1 MIHYSFRILLLL
13 SIILSF
19 QLTHAQ
25 SHQPCASDF
34 IRLKNQENNPNLLGK
49 EKEINNQLYQA
60 LLQVNHVERSIDRTI
75 PIVIHIIHQNGD
87 ENISDALVIQGIAH
101 LNQAFSNSGAYSQ
114 ANGVNTHIQFCLA
127 QQDETG
133 LPTTGIT
140 RHISELTNMNVD
152 SQDEALKSIIQW
164 DPTRYLNIWLVNEI
178 NSVSMGNGVAGYAT
192 FPNNHGNSID
202 GIVNEASYFG
212 SSVDNSKVHIH
223 EAGHYL
229 GLYHTFN
236 GGCANLNCALDG
248 DLVCDTPPDNS
259 SDPVNCTLS
268 ANTCHTD
275 SDDASLQNPFRAISL
290 GGLGDQPDLFVNY
303 MDYGY
308 QACQHL
314 FSQGQSDRMNAML
327 DNPRE
332 SLNES
337 TGCENSCGVYAS
349 GTNVPN
355 YNPPY
360 TLYVNSSILL
370 EGYSQATVPHHFEW
384 LVNGQVQG
392 SDSLFTFQTNA
403 VGYYQVLFRIY
414 NSELNCYS
422 QQETNFHVICGLI
435 PIQPTYSPAIPQ
447 LGEPVHF
454 NADLYQVNASWYV
467 NDNYIGGGYS
477 LDYYFPS
484 AGEYQVQLIA
494 SNGFCADTSQYIYVP
509 VGSCNRGESLRWWFG
524 SGTELSFFG
533 SNPIINNLTTN
544 PYFVPNEGVSNICD
558 LNGNLLLITD
568 GTQVNNGQGQ
578 LVGNGM
584 GLLGGNSSSQA
595 ALIIPNPSYNS
606 IYYVFTTDHFGGQWY
621 PTGGGLSYT
630 SVDVTANDGQGVV
643 VDKNVNLYSP
653 TCEKQSAVKHCN
665 GHDIWHVSH
674 AYGTDEFYAYL
685 ITDSG
690 IDPTPVISHVG
701 ITHGALNDGG
711 MASLGCMKI
720 SPQGDKLALNIH
732 MPSDTPTQT
741 QLFDFDNS
749 TGIVSNAL
757 TIPADI
763 YTMPYGV
770 EFSPDGSKL
779 YISNSMPS
787 YHQAEIYQL
796 DLSSGNPE
804 EILASRQLI
813 GNSSADGNGLGSLQL
828 AKNGKIYCAR
838 SGSYFIDEISFPNI
852 NGTACH
858 FIDKAVPVNFYNY
871 GLPNL
876 VSSFAADLTPTI
888 DGPSFICANS
898 TAQYTIR
905 CGHPGNTDW
914 SYSGA
919 GTLQIQDAEHVNIQ
933 SGLFAGAG
941 TLIVSRDAGCEG
953 MLYDT
958 LIVQIGNNAPDLGND
973 TLICQTGNI
982 HLSPGTG
989 YTSYLWQNG
998 STMSYQNANGPGTY
1012 WVKTTSAGGCQAS
1025 DTIHVTGF
1033 TQPFSISL
1041 GEDQSFCM
1049 GTDIT
1054 IHAPAGD
1061 FSSYH
1066 WSNGSEESSTNIGY
1080 PTSLSL
1086 AVSNSA
1092 GCIARDTILIQQ
1104 NSYYPIFQFQD
1115 PSYLCPGTVLVLE
1128 TGYPNFEN
1136 RWQDFSNQH
1145 SYTVFQPGV
1154 YWATVNSGCG
1164 YFWTDSVH
1172 VLSGENPTLN
1182 LGNDTVLCPFN
1193 PFLLIAGESTN
1204 QYLWENESSDTSRV
1218 ISAEGLY
1225 SVQVTNTQGCIS
1237 LDSIDVKVCPLD
1249 LNKIQED
1256 AFLIYPNPGEEIVQI
1271 RPSNT
1276 IQTIRIFNALGQKCG
1291 EYRLQ
1296 SGEHEI
1302 NLQKLKSGVYF
1313 IQMVEGNSIRTVRW
1327 IRE

>member
-1 MIHYSFRILLLL
+1 MINSTVRSLLFFIAIFINQCLV
-13 SIILSF
+13 
-19 QLTHAQ
+19 AQ
-25 SHQPCASDF
+25 TSQSCASDF
-34 IRLKNQENNPNLLGK
+34 LLEKTRLLHPEKAGMEKAINLH
-49 EKEINNQLYQA
+49 IYQA
-60 LLQVNHVERSIDRTI
+60 TRQVNASQREVDRTI
-75 PIVIHIIHQNGD
+75 PIVIHIIHQNGV
-87 ENISDALVIQGIAH
+87 ENISDAQVIQGIAH

-114 ANGVNTHIQFCLA
+114 TNGVNTHIQFCLA

-140 RHISELTNMNVD
+140 RHVSELTNMNVD
-152 SQDEALKSIIQW
+152 SQDESLKSIIQW

-178 NSVSMGNGVAGYAT
+178 TSTSMGNGIAGYAT

-202 GIVNEASYFG
+202 GIVNEASFFG

-236 GGCANLNCALDG
+236 EGCINNNCALDG
-248 DLVCDTPPDNS
+248 DHVCDTPPDNS
-259 SDPVNCTLS
+259 SDPVACSLS

-290 GGLGDQPDLFVNY
+290 GGQGEQPDLFVNY

-308 QACQHL
+308 QLCQHL
-314 FSQGQSDRMNAML
+314 FTQGQSDRMNAML
-327 DNPRE
+327 DDPRE

-392 SDSLFTFQTNA
+392 TDSLFTFQTNA

-414 NSELNCYS
+414 NSDLNCYS

-435 PIQPTYSPAIPQ
+435 PIQPTYSPASPQ
-447 LGEPVHF
+447 PGEPVHF
-454 NADLYQVNASWYV
+454 NADLYQVSASWYV
-467 NDNYIGGGYS
+467 NDNYIGGGNT

-494 SNGFCADTSQYIYVP
+494 SNGICADTSNYIYVP
-509 VGSCNRGESLRWWFG
+509 VGSCNSGESLRWWFG

-533 SNPIINNLTTN
+533 ANPVITNL
-544 PYFVPNEGVSNICD
+544 YASQYLFPNEGVSSICD

-584 GLLGGNSSSQA
+584 GLLGGSSSTQS

-606 IYYVFTTDHFGGQWY
+606 IYYVFTTDHFGGQLV

-630 SVDVTANDGQGVV
+630 SVDVTVNSGQGVV
-643 VDKNVNLYSP
+643 VDKNVNLYTP

-690 IDPTPVISHVG
+690 IDSTPVISHAG
-701 ITHGALNDGG
+701 ITHGAINDGG

-732 MPSDTPTQT
+732 FPSDTPTQS
-741 QLFDFDNS
+741 QLFDFDNT

-763 YTMPYGV
+763 YTMPYGI

-813 GNSSADGNGLGSLQL
+813 GSSSANGNGLGSLQL
-828 AKNGKIYCAR
+828 AKNGKIYSAR
-838 SGSYFIDEISFPNI
+838 SASYYLDEITYPNL
-852 NGTACH
+852 NGTDCH
-858 FIDKAVPVNFYNY
+858 FVDKALAIDFNNY

-888 DGPSFICANS
+888 EGPTFICANS
-898 TAQYTIR
+898 SAQYSIR
-905 CGHPGNTDW
+905 CGHPGNTNW
-914 SYSGA
+914 TYSGA
-919 GTLQIQDAEHVNIQ
+919 GTVQIQDAEHVSIQ
-933 SGLFAGAG
+933 SGEFSGMGIL
-941 TLIVSRDAGCEG
+941 TVSRDAGCEG

-958 LIVQIGNNAPDLGND
+958 LFVQLGNNTPDLGND
-973 TLICQTGNI
+973 TLICETGSI
-982 HLSPGTG
+982 HLSPGMG

-998 STMSYQNANGPGTY
+998 STMSYQNANGPGIY
-1012 WVKTTSAGGCQAS
+1012 WVKTTSAGGCFAS

-1033 TQPFSISL
+1033 TQAFSISL
-1041 GEDQSFCM
+1041 GPDQSFCM

-1054 IHAPAGD
+1054 IQAPLGD
-1061 FSSYH
+1061 FISYN
-1066 WSNGSEESSTNIGY
+1066 WSNGSVLSSSTIGY
-1080 PTSLSL
+1080 PTLISL

-1092 GCIARDTILIQQ
+1092 GCIARDTIQIQIK
-1104 NSYYPIFQFQD
+1104 NEYPYFVFQD

-1128 TGYPNFEN
+1128 TGHPNLEHI
-1136 RWQDFSNQH
+1136 WQDFTNQQ
-1145 SYTVFQPGV
+1145 SYTIFQPGI
-1154 YWATVNSGCG
+1154 YWAKIISDCG
-1164 YFWTDSVH
+1164 DVWKDSVH
-1172 VLSGENPTLN
+1172 VLLGENPIIN

-1193 PFLLIAGESTN
+1193 PFILNAGDSSN
-1204 QYLWENESSDTSRV
+1204 HYLWEDESSDSSRV
-1218 ISAEGLY
+1218 ILSEGLY
-1225 SVQVTNTQGCIS
+1225 SVQVTNAQGCIS

-1249 LNKIQED
+1249 LNNIQED
-1256 AFLIYPNPGEEIVQI
+1256 TFLIYPNPGEGIVQI
-1271 RPSNT
+1271 KPSNS
-1276 IQTIRIFNALGQKCG
+1276 IQTIRIFNALGQICG
-1291 EYRLQ
+1291 ENRLQ
-1296 SGEHEI
+1296 LGEHEI

-1313 IQMVEGNSIRTVRW
+1313 IQLVGGNSIKTVRW